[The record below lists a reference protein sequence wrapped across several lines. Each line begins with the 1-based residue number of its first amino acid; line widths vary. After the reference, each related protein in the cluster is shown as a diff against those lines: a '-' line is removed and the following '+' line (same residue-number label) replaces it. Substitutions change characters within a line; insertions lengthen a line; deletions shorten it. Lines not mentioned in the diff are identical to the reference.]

1 MRNPPPSTEAILAA
15 GAVAAPTT
23 EIGAEAPMGDIA
35 HKDLKRRTTHGA
47 LLSTGGQA
55 ASFLVR
61 IGSMMVL
68 ARLLLKEDFGLV
80 NMVTAFIGFLGLFRD
95 VGLSMATV
103 QRASITVAQ
112 ASTLFWVNLAVGGI
126 LAAMAAVAAPILVVF
141 YGEPRLLWVTVVL
154 GAGFLFNGAAAQ
166 HRAMLQRN
174 MRFMALVII
183 DLASLLLSSGTGIGM
198 AMAGQAYW
206 ALVAMSVTQP
216 AVSLAG
222 AWLANRWVPGRPQ
235 RRSGIRSML
244 MFGGTITLNN
254 VIGYLAYNTDKVLIG
269 RFWGAEALGI
279 YGRAYQL
286 INLPTENLNSTIGL
300 VAFPALSRV
309 QNEPA
314 RLREYF
320 LKGYSLFLSL
330 VMPITMG
337 CALFP
342 EDIIR
347 VFLGAK
353 WHEAAALFRLMAP
366 TILVFAMIN
375 PFYWLMV
382 ASGRAGRS
390 LRIAILIAPV
400 VVLSYLIGL
409 KQGTHGVAAGFSIA
423 MVLLVIPVIIWA
435 KHGTLITARDA
446 FKAVLTPLSSV
457 MIGGVA
463 AWAASGIVGRV
474 QPTFVRLVVESS
486 ILFSVYFF
494 TLLYVMKQH
503 PVYVGLLRAMGLWPF
518 GSRHKEHTKD

>member
-1 MRNPPPSTEAILAA
+1 
-15 GAVAAPTT
+15 
-23 EIGAEAPMGDIA
+23 
-35 HKDLKRRTTHGA
+35 
-47 LLSTGGQA
+47 
-55 ASFLVR
+55 
-61 IGSMMVL
+61 
-68 ARLLLKEDFGLV
+68 
-80 NMVTAFIGFLGLFRD
+80 
-95 VGLSMATV
+95 
-103 QRASITVAQ
+103 
-112 ASTLFWVNLAVGGI
+112 
-126 LAAMAAVAAPILVVF
+126 
-141 YGEPRLLWVTVVL
+141 
-154 GAGFLFNGAAAQ
+154 
-166 HRAMLQRN
+166 
-174 MRFMALVII
+174 
-183 DLASLLLSSGTGIGM
+183 
-198 AMAGQAYW
+198 
-206 ALVAMSVTQP
+206 
-216 AVSLAG
+216 
-222 AWLANRWVPGRPQ
+222 
-235 RRSGIRSML
+235 

-474 QPTFVRLVVESS
+474 QPTFVRLVVESI